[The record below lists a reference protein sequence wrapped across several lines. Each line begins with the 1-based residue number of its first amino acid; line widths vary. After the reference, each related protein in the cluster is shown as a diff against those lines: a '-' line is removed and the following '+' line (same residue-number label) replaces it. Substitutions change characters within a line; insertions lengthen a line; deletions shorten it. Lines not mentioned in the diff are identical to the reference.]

1 MTYSVNY
8 SFIFLKESICF
19 IISSQYRRIWF
30 IFLYAF
36 ASLNKSIQIVGYTW
50 ARNNKGI
57 QSIQSII
64 VKSSLFLFQIINCQ
78 AMDDYI
84 GSSQFLAL
92 QQISQFQLFNLD
104 LVICYSISII
114 LAIQSGSGYCLFNLV
129 CFNIQSQ
136 FIHSLWANQ
145 FIIY

>member
-1 MTYSVNY
+1 M
-8 SFIFLKESICF
+8 
-19 IISSQYRRIWF
+19 
-30 IFLYAF
+30 YAF